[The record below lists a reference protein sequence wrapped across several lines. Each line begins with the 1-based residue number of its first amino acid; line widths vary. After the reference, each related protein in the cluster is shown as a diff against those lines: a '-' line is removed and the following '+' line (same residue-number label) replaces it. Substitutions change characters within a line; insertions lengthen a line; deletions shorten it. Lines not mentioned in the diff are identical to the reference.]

1 MSLRNLNVKIKI
13 PKLLK
18 DKLKNKKIKKIY
30 NNFLRS
36 LKIKK
41 DFIVGVSGGPD
52 SLALAF
58 FSKIYS
64 LENRLN
70 VKFLIVDHK
79 LRPESTKEAKQVKK
93 TLKKFHINCEI
104 LTWKGKKPISKIEE
118 TARKERYNL
127 LFDYCKENQISDLF
141 IGHHLD
147 DQIENFIFRMFRGSG
162 IVGLTSFS
170 NFSIRYSR

>member
-36 LKIKK
+36 LKIKQ

-64 LENRLN
+64 LENQIN
-70 VKFLIVDHK
+70 VRFLIVDHK
-79 LRPESTKEAKQVKK
+79 RLIQQKYICSPT
-93 TLKKFHINCEI
+93 
-104 LTWKGKKPISKIEE
+104 PIRKI
-118 TARKERYNL
+118 
-127 LFDYCKENQISDLF
+127 
-141 IGHHLD
+141 
-147 DQIENFIFRMFRGSG
+147 
-162 IVGLTSFS
+162 
-170 NFSIRYSR
+170 